1 MTSLSKVRPREIR
14 KIVMNDFWKV
24 RKEFHMD
31 HIIRPMSYGLYKPK
45 KYC

>member
-24 RKEFHMD
+24 RKEFLMD
-31 HIIRPMSYGLYKPK
+31 HII
-45 KYC
+45 